1 MGASFGFLPSGA
13 QPDVRRVYGNARA
26 SATSVRVLPE
36 DAVEHVARRLLRRY
50 GVVYWRLIEREAS
63 RLPLWRELLRVY
75 RRLESRGE
83 IRGGRFAAGFS
94 GEQFAPPDTIGLLC
108 ETRRRGYIG
117 NWIAVSGTD
126 PLNLAGVLTPRPK
139 IAALAGNRV
148 LYRDGVPVA
157 SLVAREVT
165 FFEEFDSAT
174 QWQVRQ
180 ALFAWRGVC
189 SVVGAE
195 LDGDAAG
202 ISSRTPSAQLA

>member
-1 MGASFGFLPSGA
+1 MGTSFGFLPSGA
-13 QPDVRRVYGNARA
+13 QPDVRRVDGNARA

-50 GVVYWRLIEREAS
+50 GVVYRRLIRIRSFAVAPGAS
-63 RLPLWRELLRVY
+63 CYGSIGPRRVVVK
-75 RRLESRGE
+75 SGA
-83 IRGGRFAAGFS
+83 GGFAAGFS
-94 GEQFAPPDTIGLLC
+94 GEQFAPPDAVGLLR

-117 NWIAVSGTD
+117 NWIAVSGAD
-126 PLNLAGVLTPRPK
+126 PLNLAGVLTRGSK

-165 FFEEFDSAT
+165 FFEGVDSAT

-195 LDGDAAG
+195 LDGDAAR